1 MTEVPAPED
10 RRPPGRPS
18 IKTPELLDAI
28 CHAVAMGE
36 NLDRL
41 ARRPEFPSKDT
52 LYRWLEKDPEFSDA
66 YARARECRADAR
78 SDRIDRRVREVM
90 TGKLDANA
98 ARVIIDAE
106 KWQMAHEN
114 SRRYGDKRQLTGPNG
129 GAIEVLDQVALAGLS
144 DDEIEHLISIQ
155 TKLANAG
162 GSTSGKGTP

>member
-1 MTEVPAPED
+1 MTEASAPEE

-18 IKTPELLDAI
+18 IKTSELLDAI
-28 CHAVAMGE
+28 CHEVAMGE

-41 ARRPEFPSKDT
+41 AKRPEFPSKDT

-78 SDRIDRRVREVM
+78 SDRIDDIIRDVRDS
-90 TGKLDANA
+90 KLDPNA
-98 ARVIIDAE
+98 ARVMVDAE
-106 KWQMAHEN
+106 KWQAAHEN

-129 GAIEVLDQVALAGLS
+129 GAIEVLDQVALAGLN

-162 GSTSGKGTP
+162 GSTGGKGTP